1 MGKKMKV
8 RRMIDSAPMRYAALY
23 IFFTLIFSADVF
35 AQDLPRLRPMEWGQS
50 IINAHV
56 CNFFKVDE
64 KVYRSAQPDMKGM
77 KVIETMGIKNVLS
90 LSYFL
95 SDEYEAQGT
104 KLRLYQVRMNPG
116 EILDEEV
123 IQALRIIRACDGPI
137 LVHCWH
143 GSDRTGCIIA
153 LYRILNQGWSK
164 EQAIDEMVYG
174 GYGFKSRYVNIIRY
188 IKDADIEKIRNQVA
202 TPE

>member
-1 MGKKMKV
+1 
-8 RRMIDSAPMRYAALY
+8 MIDSAPTRYAALY
-23 IFFTLIFSADVF
+23 VFIALIISADVF
-35 AQDLPRLRPMEWGQS
+35 AQDLPRIRPMEWGQS

-64 KVYRSAQPDMKGM
+64 KVYRSSDPDIKGL
-77 KVIETMGIKNVLS
+77 KVVESMGIKNVLS

-95 SDEYEAQGT
+95 GDEYEAQGT
-104 KLRLYQVRMNPG
+104 KLKLYRVRMTAYK
-116 EILDEEV
+116 IRDEEV

-137 LVHCWH
+137 LVHCWR
-143 GSDRTGCIIA
+143 GADRSGCIIA

-164 EQAIDEMVYG
+164 EQALDEMING
-174 GYGFKSRYVNIIRY
+174 GYGFNSMYENIIEY
-188 IKDADIEKIRNQVA
+188 IKDADIEKIRNQVT

>member
-1 MGKKMKV
+1 
-8 RRMIDSAPMRYAALY
+8 MIDSAPMRYAALY
-23 IFFTLIFSADVF
+23 VFIALIISADVF
-35 AQDLPRLRPMEWGQS
+35 AQDLPRIRPMEWGQS

-64 KVYRSAQPDMKGM
+64 KVYRSSDPDIKGL
-77 KVIETMGIKNVLS
+77 KVVESMGIKNVLS

-95 SDEYEAQGT
+95 GDEYEAQGT
-104 KLRLYQVRMNPG
+104 KLKLYRVRMTAYK
-116 EILDEEV
+116 IRDEEV

-137 LVHCWH
+137 LVHCWR
-143 GSDRTGCIIA
+143 GADRSGCIIA

-164 EQAIDEMVYG
+164 EQAIDEMING
-174 GYGFKSRYVNIIRY
+174 GYGFNSIYKNIIEY
-188 IKDADIEKIRNQVA
+188 IKNADIEKIRNQVA

>member
-1 MGKKMKV
+1 
-8 RRMIDSAPMRYAALY
+8 MIDSAPMRYAALY
-23 IFFTLIFSADVF
+23 VFIALIISADVF
-35 AQDLPRLRPMEWGQS
+35 AQDLPRIRPMEWGQS

-64 KVYRSAQPDMKGM
+64 KVYRSSDPDIKGL
-77 KVIETMGIKNVLS
+77 KVVESMGIKNVLS

-95 SDEYEAQGT
+95 GDEYEAQGT
-104 KLRLYQVRMNPG
+104 KLKLYRVRMTAYK
-116 EILDEEV
+116 IRDEEV

-137 LVHCWH
+137 LVHCWR
-143 GSDRTGCIIA
+143 GADRSGCIIA

-164 EQAIDEMVYG
+164 EQALDEMING
-174 GYGFKSRYVNIIRY
+174 GYGFNSMYENIIEY
-188 IKDADIEKIRNQVA
+188 IKDADIEKIRNQVT

>member
-1 MGKKMKV
+1 
-8 RRMIDSAPMRYAALY
+8 
-23 IFFTLIFSADVF
+23 
-35 AQDLPRLRPMEWGQS
+35 
-50 IINAHV
+50 
-56 CNFFKVDE
+56 
-64 KVYRSAQPDMKGM
+64 
-77 KVIETMGIKNVLS
+77 
-90 LSYFL
+90 
-95 SDEYEAQGT
+95 
-104 KLRLYQVRMNPG
+104 
-116 EILDEEV
+116 
-123 IQALRIIRACDGPI
+123 
-137 LVHCWH
+137 VHCWH